1 VLVLAVFAAR
11 LVYVQLYQGKAL
23 AQQARDTRL
32 TTQALP
38 ASRGNI
44 TDVDGTVLATSQTRF
59 TVIVDQT
66 QVPAYQARD
75 PKDGTG
81 VVAAANA
88 LSPLLGISAAELG
101 ADLNGTRQY
110 KVLKKDVLPEQWRA
124 IDDLAVPG
132 ITAQQTQQR
141 VYPAGSTA
149 GNLLGFV
156 NADQQGAG
164 GLELALN
171 HQLSGKAGSETF
183 EKGLGGQ
190 KIPDGEQK
198 DAAAVPGDTVRLTL
212 DQDIQWQAQDA
223 VRDAVRKTGAQWGVA
238 VVQDVKTGALYA
250 LADSSEINPNDTG
263 TPVADRQSKAIG
275 WTFEPGSTGKIITM
289 AGLLQGGYAKPSS
302 KFTVDYTYTTPNGQ
316 TFHDS
321 EHHGAERLTLA
332 GILAQSSNAGTV
344 HAGSRMTPQTQYDNM
359 RSFGLAQPTGLGL
372 PGESNGL
379 VRDPSDW
386 DGRTRYTVLFGQGLT
401 VNAVQAATV
410 YSTVANG
417 GVKPAS
423 HVVAG
428 ETAPDGTYTPAPA
441 GKSTRVVSTKTASTL
456 TRMLE
461 GVVSDEGATGTEA
474 AVPGYQ
480 VAGKTGTAQAAN
492 GKGQLDGYVASF
504 VGFAPADHPRLTVG
518 VFLKDP
524 KTSIY
529 GGTTAAPV
537 FSKIM
542 GFALDDLGVAPSTSK
557 ADPYPTTW

>member
-1 VLVLAVFAAR
+1 VVLVGFAAR
-11 LVYVQLYQGKAL
+11 LAYVQLYQGPAL
-23 AQQARDTRL
+23 AKSALETRL
-32 TTQALP
+32 TTQTLP
-38 ASRGNI
+38 ASRGDI
-44 TDVDGTVLATSQTRF
+44 TDVNGVVLATSQTRY
-59 TVIVDQT
+59 TVIVDQR
-66 QVPAYQARD
+66 QIPAYKAAD

-81 VVAAANA
+81 VLAAAKA
-88 LSPLLGISAAELG
+88 LGPLLDIPAAELG
-101 ADLNGTRQY
+101 ADLNGTRPY
-110 KVLKKDVLPEQWRA
+110 KVLKKEVLPEQWRA
-124 IDDLAVPG
+124 VEALDIKG

-141 VYPAGSTA
+141 VYPAGTTA

-156 NADQQGAG
+156 NANQTGSG
-164 GLELALN
+164 GLELALDPE
-171 HQLSGKAGSETF
+171 LTGKSGSETY
-183 EKGLGGQ
+183 EMGAGGQ

-198 DAAAVPGDTVRLTL
+198 NDSAVPGDTVRLTL

-223 VRDAVRKTGAQWGVA
+223 VKQAVKKTGASWGVA
-238 VVQDVKTGALYA
+238 VVQDIRTNAIYA
-250 LADSSEINPNDTG
+250 LADSSNVDPNNAS
-263 TPVADRQSKAIG
+263 TPVSERGSKAVE

-289 AGLLQGGYAKPSS
+289 AGLLESGLAKPTS
-302 KFTVDYTYTTPNGQ
+302 KFKVGYTYQTPNGQ

-321 EHHGAERLTLA
+321 EEHGLEKLTLA

-344 HAGSRMTPQTQYDNM
+344 QAGSRMTAQKQYDDM
-359 RSFGLAQPTGLGL
+359 KSFGLGTPTGLGL
-372 PGESNGL
+372 PGESPGL
-379 VRDPSDW
+379 VRDASDW

-401 VNAVQAATV
+401 VNAVQAASV
-410 YSTVANG
+410 YSTIANG
-417 GVKPAS
+417 GVRTAA
-423 HVVAG
+423 HIVAG
-428 ETAPDGTYTPAPA
+428 TTSPDGTYTPAKA
-441 GKSTRVVSTKTASTL
+441 GASERVVSAKTASEL

-461 GVVSDEGATGTEA
+461 DVVTSEGATGTEA

-480 VAGKTGTAQAAN
+480 VAGKTGTAEAA
-492 GKGQLDGYVASF
+492 GSTGQLTSIVSSF